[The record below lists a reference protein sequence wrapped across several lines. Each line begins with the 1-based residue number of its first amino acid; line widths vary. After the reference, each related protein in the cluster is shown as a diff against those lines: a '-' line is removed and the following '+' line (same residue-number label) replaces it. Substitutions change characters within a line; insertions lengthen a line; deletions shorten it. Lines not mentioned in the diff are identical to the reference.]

1 MFFRA
6 GNYAD
11 RCVCFL
17 RKPKV
22 DWLFTC
28 GSLVGHQRADPIEA
42 TKPTIREIKRY
53 QKKHVN
59 LVPPNLGFW
68 YRPFRP
74 EVDIES
80 FGVLVVQARLE

>member
-11 RCVCFL
+11 RCVCVCFL

-53 QKKHVN
+53 QKTHVN
-59 LVPPNLGFW
+59 LVPPNLGA
-68 YRPFRP
+68 
-74 EVDIES
+74 
-80 FGVLVVQARLE
+80 FGIDHSDLKLT